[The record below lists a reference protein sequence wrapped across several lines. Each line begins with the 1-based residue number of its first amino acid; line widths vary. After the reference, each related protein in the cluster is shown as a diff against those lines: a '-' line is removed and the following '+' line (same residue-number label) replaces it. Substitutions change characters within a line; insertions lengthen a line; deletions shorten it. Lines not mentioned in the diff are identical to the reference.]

1 MIDNLEF
8 LVFDADGNDI
18 SDQIQNEALQP
29 AFESAFG
36 GFYEVVIDDDGST
49 DLNQKV
55 KYTFLIR
62 ALILSYIYM
71 YVIAF
76 QNHVLSVNILPNLI
90 DRISSKVIKTRKG
103 SKGESFT

>member
-1 MIDNLEF
+1 MIKEKIKEKREQVCFIFNWYVQVLEWYKRATLYNLHVWYNFPIPIPHSRTFRTVIDNLEF

-55 KYTFLIR
+55 K
-62 ALILSYIYM
+62 
-71 YVIAF
+71 
-76 QNHVLSVNILPNLI
+76 
-90 DRISSKVIKTRKG
+90 
-103 SKGESFT
+103 